1 MNYIFSNILKKL
13 SVWQPKNP
21 PHSTSWCTWVSY
33 FLSWLSWKVSFSWQ
47 FPLEIARPW
56 SNLVNLIKTHCTTLT
71 LEEITQRY
79 VTWTMCF
86 AESSCVFQA
95 SELTKRHSNN
105 QFVTFVLLV
114 LAAKDNH
121 EFHTNSNKF
130 ISIHLKR
137 SGAAM
142 CVSALILSFWIKQI
156 YLFRLP

>member
-21 PHSTSWCTWVSY
+21 PHSTSWCTWVSS
-33 FLSWLSWKVSFSWQ
+33 FLSWKVSFLWQ

-56 SNLVNLIKTHCTTLT
+56 SNLVNLIKTHCTTLN

-130 ISIHLKR
+130 ISINLKR

>member
-1 MNYIFSNILKKL
+1 MAISPQNREAVIEFVKSNKNSLHYSNSGGNYAALRNM
-13 SVWQPKNP
+13 P
-21 PHSTSWCTWVSY
+21 
-33 FLSWLSWKVSFSWQ
+33 
-47 FPLEIARPW
+47 
-56 SNLVNLIKTHCTTLT
+56 
-71 LEEITQRY
+71 
-79 VTWTMCF
+79 MCF

-142 CVSALILSFWIKQI
+142 CVSALILSF
-156 YLFRLP
+156 

>member
-1 MNYIFSNILKKL
+1 
-13 SVWQPKNP
+13 
-21 PHSTSWCTWVSY
+21 
-33 FLSWLSWKVSFSWQ
+33 
-47 FPLEIARPW
+47 
-56 SNLVNLIKTHCTTLT
+56 
-71 LEEITQRY
+71 
-79 VTWTMCF
+79 MCF

-137 SGAAM
+137 SGAVMFAEIVAW
-142 CVSALILSFWIKQI
+142 CVSALILIFE
-156 YLFRLP
+156 